1 MELFGRRLRARAQQ
15 LALTDAAAARRCGL
29 SERRFGYYVRGTH
42 EPDYT
47 TLLKIC
53 AALDTT
59 PDALLLPSPAAKPRS
74 EDKLLSRLAGASR
87 TLGLDDLQLAVDLV
101 ETLTSHRVRMA
112 AAPTAKARR
121 QARGRAI

>member
-1 MELFGRRLRARAQQ
+1 MESFGRRLRARAQQ
-15 LALTDAAAARRCGL
+15 LGLTDAAAARRCGL
-29 SERRFGYYVRGTH
+29 SERRFGYYVRGAH

-59 PDALLLPSPAAKPRS
+59 PDALLLPGPAAKPRG

-87 TLGLDDLQLAVDLV
+87 TLDPDNLQLAVALI
-101 ETLTSHRVRMA
+101 ETLASHRVRMA
-112 AAPTAKARR
+112 AAPTAKPRR
-121 QARGRAI
+121 QARGGAI